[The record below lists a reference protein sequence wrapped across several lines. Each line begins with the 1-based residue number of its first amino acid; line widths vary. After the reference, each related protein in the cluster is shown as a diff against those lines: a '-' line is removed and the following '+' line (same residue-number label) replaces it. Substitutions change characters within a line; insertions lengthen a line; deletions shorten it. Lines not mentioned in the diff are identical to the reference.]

1 MKNVLVFLLIFL
13 LFVAGM
19 IMLQIFLSKKENKW
33 PGLVMP
39 IIAFLFGL
47 LYPLNMVAPSTGVT
61 AGFVFQVI
69 LVWLLGNIP
78 TIILLEFSMI
88 TPENEGLSGR
98 KYFFLQSPRLRG
110 VTEAFSGM
118 RWRKTKRPR
127 TAALPVNLW

>member
-33 PGLVMP
+33 PGLVMQ

-78 TIILLEFSMI
+78 TIILLAIYFSCR
-88 TPENEGLSGR
+88 E
-98 KYFFLQSPRLRG
+98 
-110 VTEAFSGM
+110 
-118 RWRKTKRPR
+118 KRR
-127 TAALPVNLW
+127 RNKQIDKMNIQDLN